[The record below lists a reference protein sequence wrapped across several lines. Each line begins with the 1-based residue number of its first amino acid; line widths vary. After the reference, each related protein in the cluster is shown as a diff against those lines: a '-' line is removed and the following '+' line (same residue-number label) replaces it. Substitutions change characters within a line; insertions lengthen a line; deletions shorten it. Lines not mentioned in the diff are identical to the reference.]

1 MTAEVAVNGLETE
14 ARIDTGSPVTIGSL
28 PFIMKVFLQE

>member
-14 ARIDTGSPVTIGSL
+14 VRIDTGSPVTIGSL